1 MKLTRTANA
10 AHRTKFVHPGL
21 EQDRWRIDSTVV
33 VLVWRMNEKRTH
45 DGQTSEWSDYR
56 RTILVT
62 AAKN

>member
-33 VLVWRMNEKRTH
+33 VLVWRMDER
-45 DGQTSEWSDYR
+45 E
-56 RTILVT
+56 
-62 AAKN
+62 